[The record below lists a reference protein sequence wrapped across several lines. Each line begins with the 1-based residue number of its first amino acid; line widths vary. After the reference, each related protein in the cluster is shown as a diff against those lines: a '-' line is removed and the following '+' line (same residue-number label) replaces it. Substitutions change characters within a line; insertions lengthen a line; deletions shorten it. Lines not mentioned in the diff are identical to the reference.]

1 MHPIILAFLVSYRS
15 SDGEILIASSS
26 DGYCSIIH
34 FEKGELG
41 KIYKM
46 KDSVQESNNAI
57 VKETKSSGKKSSN
70 NTLKDKNNVPTF
82 DVDDCAMDVELVKS
96 DATDAITNNQ
106 SEELDKQKPDEVMSQ
121 DIRSENDLQINKKLN
136 EEETEDIKLV
146 YNEESNE
153 RDIIKTKTRN
163 TPPKSDVA
171 PIICHKTPRRVKLIT
186 LSSPKE
192 LKKQ

>member
-1 MHPIILAFLVSYRS
+1 
-15 SDGEILIASSS
+15 
-26 DGYCSIIH
+26 
-34 FEKGELG
+34 
-41 KIYKM
+41 M
-46 KDSVQESNNAI
+46 KDSVQESNSAI
-57 VKETKSSGKKSSN
+57 IKETSKSSGKKSSN

-96 DATDAITNNQ
+96 DAIDAITNNQ

-121 DIRSENDLQINKKLN
+121 DIRSENDLQMDKKLN

-146 YNEESNE
+146 YNEESSE

>member
-1 MHPIILAFLVSYRS
+1 
-15 SDGEILIASSS
+15 
-26 DGYCSIIH
+26 
-34 FEKGELG
+34 
-41 KIYKM
+41 M
-46 KDSVQESNNAI
+46 KDSVQESNNTI
-57 VKETKSSGKKSSN
+57 VKETKSSGKKSLN
-70 NTLKDKNNVPTF
+70 NTLKDKNNVPLF

-106 SEELDKQKPDEVMSQ
+106 SEELDKQKPDEIMNQ
-121 DIRSENDLQINKKLN
+121 NIKSENDLQIDKKSN

-146 YNEESNE
+146 YEESSE
-153 RDIIKTKTRN
+153 RDISKTKTRN